1 MRMISKMMNLDT
13 PSLSCTT
20 GASMC
25 PGNMW
30 LTVSNYDDDDDDD
43 SCDHEENY
51 NGEASLISMIIM
63 IMRNMPMFRF

>member
-30 LTVSNYDDDDDDD
+30 LTVMNYDDDDNY
-43 SCDHEENY
+43 DHGENDH
-51 NGEASLISMIIM
+51 GEASLIIM

>member
-30 LTVSNYDDDDDDD
+30 LTVTNYDDDDDD

-51 NGEASLISMIIM
+51 NGEASLIIMIIM

>member
-30 LTVSNYDDDDDDD
+30 LTVTNYDDDDDDD
-43 SCDHEENY
+43 NCDHEENY
-51 NGEASLISMIIM
+51 HGEASLIIMIIM